1 MARAPALLDWAGS
14 VLGPAAVAAALKP
27 TLFAHFCAGET
38 EAEVLPVMQR
48 LKARGVGGILDYAAE
63 ADLVAEAPEPPAGA
77 KAKSARESYAD
88 GAVQCR
94 VYDYISEAVC
104 DKNRDSFLSAI
115 RTVRNTSPR
124 GFAAIKATALGHPT
138 LMDRTSTALMEV
150 RRLFKRFDLDGDGRV
165 TSDDFFVAYKQ
176 LFSDSSPERMNQ
188 VFRHLDTTGDGHI
201 DYLEWSKQLRLDVM
215 HAIAGRYRGDAGEVG
230 ERFKEA
236 VLEEE
241 ELTLF
246 AAMRERLRE
255 LVHEAAKADVRVM
268 VDAEHT
274 YFQPAIDQLVLELQ
288 REYNGEGRTVVY
300 NTYQTYLRS
309 CERRLDLD
317 IQRAEREGFAFG
329 AKLVRGAYL
338 VLERER
344 AQEKGY
350 SDPIHP
356 DFGATTGSFH
366 RSIDRMLQC
375 VAGGGGGLMVASH
388 NRDSVAHTL
397 AGMARQGIPP
407 GGLDGGTV
415 SFGQLFGMAD
425 NITFSLGQ
433 QGYCVFKYLPYGRVD
448 QVVPYLIRRAQ
459 ENSEVLS
466 GSGQESQMIRE
477 ELQRRL
483 FARRG

>member
-1 MARAPALLDWAGS
+1 M
-14 VLGPAAVAAALKP
+14 LGPAAVAAALKP
-27 TLFAHFCAGET
+27 TLFAHFCAGEN

-63 ADLVAEAPEPPAGA
+63 ADLVAEAPELPAGA

-104 DKNRDSFLSAI
+104 DRNRDSFLSAI

-150 RRLFKRFDLDGDGRV
+150 RRLFKRFDQRGDGRV
-165 TSDDFFVAYKQ
+165 TQDDFAAAYQQ
-176 LFSDSSPERMNQ
+176 LFRDSSPQRMDQ
-188 VFRHLDTTGDGHI
+188 VFRHLDTGGDGHI

-215 HAIAGRYRGDAGEVG
+215 HAVVGRFRGEAGKAG

-241 ELTLF
+241 ELQLF

-288 REYNGEGRTVVY
+288 REYNGEGQTVVY

-344 AQEKGY
+344 AREKGY
-350 SDPIHP
+350 SDPVHP
-356 DFGATTGSFH
+356 DFEATTGSFH
-366 RSIDRMLQC
+366 RSIDRMLLC
-375 VAGGGGGLMVASH
+375 VAAGGGGLMVASH

-397 AGMARQGIPP
+397 AGMAEHGIPP
-407 GGLDGGTV
+407 GGFDGGRGSTV

-425 NITFSLGQ
+425 DITFSLGQ

-466 GSGQESQMIRE
+466 GSGQESRTIRQ

-483 FARRG
+483 LAPRGHEPATSQPS